1 MSDPTKIQFEITDAQ
16 RTILIQYVSDMR
28 FSSWLDATTKID
40 IDKYRISV
48 EPYQL
53 QEMIDYLQFLIF
65 EADQKKTKDQLRQLA
80 AFLEEQQTR

>member
-1 MSDPTKIQFEITDAQ
+1 MPDPNKIQFEITEAQ
-16 RTILIQYVSDMR
+16 HEILLSYVSDMR

-53 QEMIDYLQFLIF
+53 EEMIDYLQFIVLQ
-65 EADQKKTKDQLRQLA
+65 ADQKTIKDQLRQLA
-80 AFLEEQQTR
+80 AFLEEQQTE

>member
-1 MSDPTKIQFEITDAQ
+1 MPEPTKIQFEITEAQ
-16 RTILIQYVSDMR
+16 HEILLYYVSDMR

-53 QEMIDYLQFLIF
+53 QEMIDYLQFLVLQ
-65 EADQKKTKDQLRQLA
+65 ADQKTTKEQLRELA
-80 AFLEEQQTR
+80 AFLEEQQTE

>member
-1 MSDPTKIQFEITDAQ
+1 MSDPNKIQFEITDAQ
-16 RTILIQYVSDMR
+16 HEILLYYVSDMR

-53 QEMIDYLQFLIF
+53 QEMIDYLQFLVLQ
-65 EADQKKTKDQLRQLA
+65 ADQKTTKDQLRELA
-80 AFLEEQQTR
+80 AFLEEQQTE